1 MAHDTLNQWIRRYR
15 EEGEA
20 GLEPRRRV
28 RGRRQIP
35 ESAKAAAVSMKRDHP
50 EYGSRRIS
58 MLLKRL
64 FFIKASHETVR
75 KTLHEEDLIEKPRK
89 KPQRSV
95 KAPRFFERARPNQM
109 WQSDIHTFRL
119 GGHTAYLIGYIDD
132 YSRYI
137 TGMGLYRSQT
147 AEHVLEVFRIAVAE
161 YGIPKEMLTDNGRQ
175 YVNWRGTTRFE
186 KTLKKERIKHIRSR
200 PHHPMTLGKIE
211 RFWKTIHTEFLSRVQ
226 FDSFDDARERLA
238 FWIKYYNHRRPHQ
251 GIRGLCPADR
261 FYEIQTSL
269 RKVIERGITENVL
282 ETALR
287 GKPRQPF
294 YMVGRM
300 GDQSVVIRAEKGKV
314 RMHVDG
320 MDSSEGRELVYDV
333 KETDNDE
340 HTRENQAP
348 GVYLP
353 AEVRSGIGDMVGA
366 ASAEGDLPGS
376 GDYVGD
382 AESMAAEGVIG
393 NDGRPGTPAGPGE
406 GKRPRPGSPVGKA
419 FGEDGDAA
427 RQSIEAV
434 PSFERNSGGETIET
448 GPGEAVLR
456 GVYDAIFQTDSP
468 EAGRDL
474 YQGPERPDDRHR
486 GCRGI
491 GYLPED
497 LLQMG
502 TTSVSVPSGCHDEPV
517 PGPSIHAIGS
527 QTGSSGEKPEG
538 NGASAFNGGGT
549 GGNPGLLYAGRGSGN
564 PGESPE
570 EPSKKT
576 KKEKKPWNDSVI

>member
-1 MAHDTLNQWIRRYR
+1 MAHDTLSQWIRRYR

-20 GLEPRRRV
+20 GLAS
-28 RGRRQIP
+28 RGRSSGRKQIA
-35 ESAKAAAVSMKRDHP
+35 ESTKAAAVTMKRDHP
-50 EYGSRRIS
+50 DYGSRRIS
-58 MLLKRL
+58 SLLKRL

-75 KTLHEEDLIEKPRK
+75 KTLHKADLVTKPRK
-89 KPQRSV
+89 KPERTI

-119 GGHTAYLIGYIDD
+119 GGHAAYLIGYIDD

-147 AEHVLEVFRIAVAE
+147 AEHVLEIFRIAVAE
-161 YGIPKEMLTDNGRQ
+161 YGVPKEMLTDNGRQ

-186 KTLKKERIKHIRSR
+186 QELKKDRIHHIRSR

-226 FDSFDDARERLA
+226 FDSFDDARERLS

-251 GIRGLCPADR
+251 GIGGVCPADR

-269 RKVIERGITENVL
+269 RRVIERGISENVL

-320 MDSSEGRELVYDV
+320 MDSPASRELVYDV
-333 KETDNDE
+333 KEND
-340 HTRENQAP
+340 HDGDTGENQTP

-353 AEVRSGIGDMVGA
+353 AEVRSGIVDLVGA
-366 ASAEGDLPGS
+366 ASAEGDLSGN
-376 GDYVGD
+376 GDYLGD
-382 AESMAAEGVIG
+382 AESLAAEGIIG
-393 NDGRPGTPAGPGE
+393 DDGCFGTPACSIGRA
-406 GKRPRPGSPVGKA
+406 RPDIGSPTGEA
-419 FGEDGDAA
+419 SGEDGDATG
-427 RQSIEAV
+427 QSIETV
-434 PSFERNSGGETIET
+434 ETSEGYSVRPIIDSGSAESI
-448 GPGEAVLR
+448 LR
-456 GVYDAIFQTDSP
+456 GVYDAIFQTRCAETD
-468 EAGRDL
+468 RDI
-474 YQGPERPDDRHR
+474 YPGAERSDECHR
-486 GCRGI
+486 GGRGA

-502 TTSVSVPSGCHDEPV
+502 TASVSSASGCHDGPV
-517 PGPSIHAIGS
+517 AGPPVHAIGS
-527 QTGSSGEKPEG
+527 RKRGPGEECIGDGTPAFDGGRTGGDPRLFHAGTGSGESE
-538 NGASAFNGGGT
+538 
-549 GGNPGLLYAGRGSGN
+549 
-564 PGESPE
+564 ESPE
-570 EPSKKT
+570 SPSKKT
-576 KKEKKPWNDSVI
+576 KVGKKPWNGSQI